1 MDIDTNSPEGPDTTS
16 PYPSILCGIEGGLTS
31 SEAVRQAIALAAQG
45 AALRFI
51 SVYTTFR
58 FSKYTEEEL
67 RENLDEAARLAQEA
81 GLQASVEVVRGRYAV
96 EVLLSEGEQYD
107 LLVLGSH
114 DRSRAAGIVIG
125 STASK
130 AAHETERS
138 LMIAREAPTPAEFP
152 GKVLLASDGSP
163 GSWAVARA
171 GAKIGAAFGA
181 PLEMLHV
188 VEEASVERQSVIEA
202 QAAEIKSVTGEK
214 PQLTQPSGHATQAI
228 IEAAESKGS
237 SLLLTGRRGL
247 HGIKALGSVSERV
260 VHQAPCSVLLVP
272 AGEDAG
278 GS

>member
-1 MDIDTNSPEGPDTTS
+1 M
-16 PYPSILCGIEGGLTS
+16 
-31 SEAVRQAIALAAQG
+31 RQAIALAAPG
-45 AALRFI
+45 AALHFI

-67 RENLDEAARLAQEA
+67 RQNLDEAARLAQEA

-114 DRSRAAGIVIG
+114 DRSRATGIVIG

-130 AAHETERS
+130 AAHETQRS
-138 LMIAREAPTPAEFP
+138 LLVAREPPTPAEFP
-152 GKVLLASDGSP
+152 GNILLASDGSP
-163 GSWAVARA
+163 GSWAAARA
-171 GAKIGAAFGA
+171 AARIAAAFSA

-188 VEEASVERQSVIEA
+188 VEEADAERQSVLEA
-202 QAAEIKSVTGEK
+202 QAAEIKSVLGEE
-214 PQLTQPSGHATQAI
+214 PQLFQPSGHATQAI
-228 IEAAESKGS
+228 IDTAESKGS

-272 AGEDAG
+272 AGDETAV
-278 GS
+278 S